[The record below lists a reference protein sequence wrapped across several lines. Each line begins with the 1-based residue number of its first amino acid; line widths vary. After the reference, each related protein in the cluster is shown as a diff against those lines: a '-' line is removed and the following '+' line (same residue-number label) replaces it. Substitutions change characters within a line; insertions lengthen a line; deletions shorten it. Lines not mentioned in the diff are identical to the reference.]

1 MSPFDA
7 VSRRSVRT
15 AAVPPP
21 SRRRSPWA
29 RSFPPRSP
37 RRKRP
42 RCSTAS
48 SVLLPRPT
56 PHPRACSSFGFCL
69 HEPVRRALPVT
80 DEASQ
85 VPRKE
90 LLHVRKVSDCAR
102 FSHPSQYAMGDVA
115 FSSAER
121 DRHLGI
127 RPVSQL
133 NTWPVVSPVN
143 ASRRPMGDFHLLF
156 VASLP
161 GRTLL
166 WVIRDRSLRDENRSM
181 SAMPRKRR
189 LVVKAPSVAMGQK
202 QTLRFSLYHRL
213 RDL

>member
-1 MSPFDA
+1 MREAEEVEGLGLPLSKILTLLGRVAAKADQPGF
-7 VSRRSVRT
+7 VR
-15 AAVPPP
+15 
-21 SRRRSPWA
+21 
-29 RSFPPRSP
+29 FPPRSP
-37 RRKRP
+37 QRKRP

-85 VPRKE
+85 VPCKE

-102 FSHPSQYAMGDVA
+102 FSHPSHYAMGDVA

-143 ASRRPMGDFHLLF
+143 ASRRPSRDAAHHSGLGRLARPFPWRTF
-156 VASLP
+156 TSYSLP
-161 GRTLL
+161 ASPAHSEMGH
-166 WVIRDRSLRDENRSM
+166 SLQIVAR
-181 SAMPRKRR
+181 RKSVHVRNAP
-189 LVVKAPSVAMGQK
+189 KATVGHQG
-202 QTLRFSLYHRL
+202 
-213 RDL
+213 

>member
-21 SRRRSPWA
+21 FRRRSPWA

-85 VPRKE
+85 VPCKE

-115 FSSAER
+115 FSSRER

-143 ASRRPMGDFHLLF
+143 ASRRPSRDAAHHSELGWLARPFPWGTF
-156 VASLP
+156 TSYSLP
-161 GRTLL
+161 ACLAH
-166 WVIRDRSLRDENRSM
+166 
-181 SAMPRKRR
+181 SAMGHER
-189 LVVKAPSVAMGQK
+189 LF
-202 QTLRFSLYHRL
+202 R
-213 RDL
+213 